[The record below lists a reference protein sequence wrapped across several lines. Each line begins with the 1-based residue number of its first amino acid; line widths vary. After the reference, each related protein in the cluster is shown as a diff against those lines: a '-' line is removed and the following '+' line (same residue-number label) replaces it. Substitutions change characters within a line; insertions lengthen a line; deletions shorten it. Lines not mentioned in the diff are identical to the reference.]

1 MSSPDPFVFA
11 GEAGFGVYWVIPLEK
26 RSYLFFQNFEFIL
39 KQKTTIRKEIPL
51 SGIGIHTGK
60 KVDILLKPSPSGQIV
75 FRRTDLNDLELP
87 LDPGTV
93 KTKNSTC
100 LESKGCRIQT
110 LEHLLAVLYIFGID
124 SLIVELNGEEIPIM
138 DGSAAPFAL
147 AVQDA
152 GLQPLPEQ
160 KKLVKILKPFKLEE
174 EGASVSFAPD
184 VAFRITYCIEYD
196 HPLIQ
201 RQELTLALN
210 PESFVTEIAPSRTF
224 GFLKDVPSLRA
235 QDLALG
241 GSLENAVVFDD
252 KGSVSGPLRFPDEC
266 VRHKILDLI
275 GDLSLLGSPVVG
287 HFNAH
292 KAGHRLHLKA
302 VRFLLHNPEY
312 AEAIP

>member
-1 MSSPDPFVFA
+1 M
-11 GEAGFGVYWVIPLEK
+11 E
-26 RSYLFFQNFEFIL
+26 
-39 KQKTTIRKEIPL
+39 QKTTLQKEINL
-51 SGIGIHTGK
+51 SGVGIHTGK
-60 KVDILLKPSPSGQIV
+60 KVDIRLKPSLSGQIV
-75 FRRTDLNDLELP
+75 FRRADLNDLELP
-87 LDPGTV
+87 LDQGTV
-93 KTKNSTC
+93 KTKNSTY
-100 LESKGCRIQT
+100 LESRGCRVRT

-124 SLIVELNGEEIPIM
+124 SLIVELNGEEVPIM
-138 DGSAAPFAL
+138 DGSAAPFAQ

-152 GLQPLPEQ
+152 GLRPLPQ
-160 KKLVKILKPFKLEE
+160 KKKIVKILKPFRLEE
-174 EGASVSFAPD
+174 EGASVSFGPD
-184 VAFRITYCIEYD
+184 AVFRITYCIEYD

-241 GSLENAVVFDD
+241 GSLENAVVLDD

-275 GDLSLLGSPVVG
+275 GDLSLLGSPVIG
-287 HFNAH
+287 HFSAH
-292 KAGHRLHLKA
+292 KAGHGLHLKA

-312 AEAIP
+312 AEAMP

>member
-1 MSSPDPFVFA
+1 LKDWPGQDF
-11 GEAGFGVYWVIPLEK
+11 EA
-26 RSYLFFQNFEFIL
+26 IL
-39 KQKTTIRKEIPL
+39 KQKTTLQKEICF
-51 SGIGIHTGK
+51 SGVGIHTGK
-60 KVDILLKPSPSGQIV
+60 KVEVHLKPSSSGQIV
-75 FRRTDLNDLELP
+75 FRRTDLDDLELT
-87 LDPGTV
+87 LDPGIV
-93 KTKNSTC
+93 KTKNSTF

-138 DGSAAPFAL
+138 DGSASPFVQV
-147 AVQDA
+147 VQDV

-160 KKLVKILKPFKLEE
+160 KETVKILKPFRLEE

-184 VAFRITYCIEYD
+184 AAFRITYCIEYD
-196 HPLIQ
+196 HPLIK
-201 RQELTLALN
+201 RQELTLAVN

-224 GFLKDVPSLRA
+224 GFLKDVPALRA

-241 GSLENAVVFDD
+241 GSLENAVVLDD
-252 KGSVSGPLRFPDEC
+252 KGSISGPLRFPDEC

-275 GDLSLLGSPVVG
+275 GDLSLLGSPLIG
-287 HFNAH
+287 HFRAH

-312 AEAIP
+312 TRAIP